1 MRYTTE
7 NLKPVGKTRLVRS
20 FQGESSFGWVAA
32 KGCCDF
38 DGLATPRTRALL
50 AFLVVD
56 DLPKKLFLGL
66 LQKTNGF
73 TA

>member
-7 NLKPVGKTRLVRS
+7 DLKLLGKARRVRS

-38 DGLATPRTRALL
+38 DGLAKTRTRALL
-50 AFLVVD
+50 AFLVLD

-66 LQKTNGF
+66 LPKANGF